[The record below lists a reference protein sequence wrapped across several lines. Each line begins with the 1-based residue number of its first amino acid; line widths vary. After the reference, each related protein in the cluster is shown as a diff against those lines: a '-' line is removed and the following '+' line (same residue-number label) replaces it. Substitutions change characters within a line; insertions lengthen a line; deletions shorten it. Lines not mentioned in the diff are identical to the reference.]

1 MTEAALIAGMAAVTF
16 FIRYS
21 LFAAAGRFHFP
32 AWLSQALGYV
42 PPAVLTAI
50 IVPALLMPSGQHI
63 DISLN
68 NNYLI
73 AGVMAMLI
81 AWFSKNLLA
90 TIVLGMAIFGT
101 LQWL

>member
-1 MTEAALIAGMAAVTF
+1 MLIVGMTAVTF

-21 LFAAAGRFHFP
+21 LFAAAGRFYFP
-32 AWLSQALGYV
+32 GWLSQALNYV

-50 IVPALLMPSGQHI
+50 IVPALLMPSGQQI
-63 DISLN
+63 ELSLD

-73 AGVMAMLI
+73 AGVLAMFI

-90 TIVLGMAIFGT
+90 TIVLGMAIFGA

>member
-1 MTEAALIAGMAAVTF
+1 MNEVILITGMAAVTF
-16 FIRYS
+16 FIRYG
-21 LFAAAGRFHFP
+21 LFAVAGRFHFP
-32 AWLSQALGYV
+32 AWLSQALTYV

-50 IVPALLMPSGQHI
+50 IAPALLMPSGQQI
-63 DISLN
+63 ELSLD

-73 AGVMAMLI
+73 AGIMAILI

-90 TIVLGMAIFGT
+90 TIVLGMAIFGA